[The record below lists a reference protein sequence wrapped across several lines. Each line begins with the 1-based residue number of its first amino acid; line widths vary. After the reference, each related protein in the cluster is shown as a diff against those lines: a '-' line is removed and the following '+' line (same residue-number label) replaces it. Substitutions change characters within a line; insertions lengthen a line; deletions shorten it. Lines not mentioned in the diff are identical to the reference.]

1 MRKLYKSV
9 SLALVIV
16 MIAGLLAACGGGNAP
31 SGGTAGLD
39 VDPAT
44 LAFPLTEKDQP

>member
-1 MRKLYKSV
+1 MKKII
-9 SLALVIV
+9 ALLMALLMVGAV
-16 MIAGLLAACGGGNAP
+16 LAACGKGNAP
-31 SGGTAGLD
+31 TGGTAGLD

>member
-16 MIAGLLAACGGGNAP
+16 MIAGLLAACGGNAP
-31 SGGTAGLD
+31 SGGTAGLE

>member
-1 MRKLYKSV
+1 MRKLTKT
-9 SLALVIV
+9 LALLLTVV